1 MGLRQASQIFASS
14 LLRFCIHKDT
24 GSDIIHSCGDIAYV
38 LNTGHLNL
46 DTLALTH
53 LSDDSSDLGTRV
65 KRRATG
71 QNLPVV
77 KHGLRE
83 GLAGGGGTEIS
94 VEAEGLQDGEV
105 GLDVEERSTRALL
118 LVEDVTTSAGKDTV
132 DTAHGVLGHLN
143 LDQVDGLEQS
153 GLGQKGSGVQD
164 TTSSGDDLATSTVD
178 SISVQGHIK
187 NVETGRAHGLLSNGT
202 LTGSPLETGDNG
214 ILDFVE
220 VLDGLGLVNQQVGT
234 SAIRTEGPD
243 LTGVSDIPAEVVSE
257 DTGTGLEIVTGRN
270 LATLDS
276 ERELLLNR
284 LGNHVQTV
292 VLVGGLGESSDAGL
306 ALDSLTVLD
315 DGVGDD
321 QRDTGVVFLKILQA
335 NLEMQLTGTSNDV
348 LTGLR
353 GVGKDARVGLGETLE
368 AFDKLG
374 QILGVLDLDGA
385 LHDRG
390 DGELHDLEV
399 VGGVKGGESTRLE
412 QELVDT
418 DETDNVS
425 GGEVVNG
432 VDLTTHHQD
441 GTLNGLDEEIILL
454 TRGVVG
460 TLDADL
466 ETGADGT
473 GEDTTEGVETTLIG
487 SGHHLGDVKH
497 EGTLGVTV
505 TDTDGGLVVKRTLVQ
520 SLSTVLL
527 GSDGRRKV
535 ENHHL
540 QKGVGSGEESAHDN
554 LEQLLALLL
563 AVVGR
568 DLELELVKKS
578 SDLVVLEVHDGGE
591 DLEDGVQDE
600 LVESTLKGLALVGA
614 SLGPLLGV
622 GVEEVVALQMVPS
635 KYTII
640 EMRLACTANSGRE
653 LFRIQAE
660 KRTYPETLHHLVLV
674 NTKLLGVSDSEL
686 ANSEGPAVET
696 GTEGNGTLV
705 GVDLDIT
712 ESLVKVGGDD
722 DVNGLNGTG
731 EGLVKILLGDLELEK
746 STVDLVD
753 DDNGLDTLTK
763 GLTEHSLGL
772 NAHTFDG
779 VDDDEGTVSDTESS
793 SNLRGEINV
802 TGGVNQVDQEV
813 LTIGLLAN
821 DILDIFGVLK
831 MTVQRD
837 SGGLDGN
844 TTLLLIG
851 TSIGGTS
858 LTGLGGGDNTGLGQQ
873 GVGQGRLAVVDVGN
887 DGHVSDIGG
896 LVHEGPDLVDR
907 KAIMVKQYVSKLCFF
922 LPEGIVLS
930 PEGQGAV
937 FFALWRQ
944 RRCVEDDQAM
954 MEEW

>member
-1 MGLRQASQIFASS
+1 V
-14 LLRFCIHKDT
+14 T
-24 GSDIIHSCGDIAYV
+24 YV
-38 LNTGHLNL
+38 LNTGHLSL

-53 LSDDSSDLGTRV
+53 LSDNSSDLRAGV
-65 KRRATG
+65 ERRATG

-77 KHGLRE
+77 EHGLRE

-105 GLDVEERSTRALL
+105 GLDVEEGSTRALL

-132 DTAHGVLGHLN
+132 DTTHGVLGHLN

-164 TTSSGDDLATSTVD
+164 TTSSGDDLATTTVD

-187 NVETGRAHGLLSNGT
+187 DVEAGRAHGLLSNGSFT
-202 LTGSPLETGDNG
+202 SSPLETGHNG

-257 DTGTGLEIVTGRN
+257 DTGTGLEIVTGGN
-270 LATLDS
+270 LASLDRK
-276 ERELLLNR
+276 REFLLNR
-284 LGNHVQTV
+284 LSNHVQTV
-292 VLVGGLGESSDAGL
+292 VLVGGLGKSSNARL

-368 AFDKLG
+368 TFDQLRE
-374 QILGVLDLDGA
+374 ILGVLNLDGA
-385 LHDRG
+385 LHDGG

-399 VGGVKGGESTRLE
+399 VGSLRGGKSTRLE

-425 GGEVVNG
+425 GWHVVNG
-432 VDLTTHHQD
+432 VDLATHHQD
-441 GTLNGLDEEIILL
+441 GTLNSLDEEIILL
-454 TRGVVG
+454 ARGVVG

-473 GEDTTEGVETTLIG
+473 GEDTTEGVESTLIG

-497 EGTLGVTV
+497 ERTLGVAV
-505 TDTDGGLVVKRTLVQ
+505 TDTNGGLVVKRTLVQ
-520 SLSTVLL
+520 SLSTILL

-540 QKGVGSGEESAHDN
+540 QKSVGSGEESAHDN

-563 AVVGR
+563 AVVSR
-568 DLELELVKKS
+568 DLELELVQKS
-578 SDLVVLEVHDGGE
+578 GDLVVLEVHDGGE

-600 LVESTLKGLALVGA
+600 LVESTLKLLALVGTR
-614 SLGPLLGV
+614 LGPLLGV
-622 GVEEVVALQMVPS
+622 RVEVVVALQVVPS

-640 EMRLACTANSGRE
+640 EMRLACTAIVGGEHLHSSRE
-653 LFRIQAE
+653 
-660 KRTYPETLHHLVLV
+660 KTYPETLHHLALV
-674 NTKLLGVSDSEL
+674 NTELLGVADSEL
-686 ANSEGPAVET
+686 ADSEGPAVET

-722 DVNGLNGTG
+722 DVNGLDGTG
-731 EGLVKILLGDLELEK
+731 EGLVKILLGDLKLEK

-772 NAHTFDG
+772 NAHTFDS

-821 DILDIFGVLK
+821 DILDILGVIK

-837 SGGLDGN
+837 SSGLDGD

-858 LTGLGGGDNTGLGQQ
+858 LTSLGGGDNTGLGQQ
-873 GVGQGRLAVVDVGN
+873 GVGQSRLAVVDVGN

-907 KAIMVKQYVSKLCFF
+907 EAIMVKQYVSKLCFF
-922 LPEGIVLS
+922 LSEGIVLS

-944 RRCVEDDQAM
+944 HRCVEDDEATMKEWRGQ
-954 MEEW
+954 EELIRARMDIRDNLLHHLGGIFAFTWLECL